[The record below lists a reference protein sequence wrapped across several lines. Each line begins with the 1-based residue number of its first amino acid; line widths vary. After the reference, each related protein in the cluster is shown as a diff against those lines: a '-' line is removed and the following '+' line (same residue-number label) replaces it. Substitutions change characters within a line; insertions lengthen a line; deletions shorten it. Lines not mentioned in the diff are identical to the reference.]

1 MAGYPYQNRYN
12 YYDSG
17 NMQQFNTGI
26 KGRMVA
32 SFEEAR
38 VNPIDFDGSIFY
50 FPDTTGTRI
59 YTKQIGLD
67 GKPSLKVYELVENVE
82 MQTNNSNNINMND
95 FVSKKEFKEIIEQ
108 LNQQLQE
115 LKQIPEQPTKN
126 FNF

>member
-1 MAGYPYQNRYN
+1 
-12 YYDSG
+12 
-17 NMQQFNTGI
+17 
-26 KGRMVA
+26 MVA

-82 MQTNNSNNINMND
+82 MQTNNNSININD
-95 FVSKKEFKEIIEQ
+95 FVSKKEFTEIIEQ
-108 LNQQLQE
+108 LKQQLQE
-115 LKQIPEQPTKN
+115 LKQIPE
-126 FNF
+126 